1 MRSRRSLVLA
11 GILAVASLLAA
22 CATGSRFT
30 RPSFDAIE
38 LGRTRYDDVVAA
50 IGTPQRTGTSIESG
64 ATFDTASWY
73 YAKPGMRG
81 VVPVRTLTVQ
91 FHDGVAVGR
100 VYSSTIPEDST
111 NFDGALAAKIVEGE
125 TTVAEVE
132 RLLGQPSGYWIH
144 PLVEGESDR
153 AIAYVYAERDGSRYS
168 FKRLTVTYGP
178 DGVVKDVEY
187 ASVGDAG
194 PAANPLADPA
204 PLESTL
210 PSAAVSE

>member
-1 MRSRRSLVLA
+1 MRSKRSLVLA
-11 GILAVASLLAA
+11 GILWTASLLSA

-38 LGRTRYDDVVAA
+38 LGTTRYDDVVAA
-50 IGTPQRTGTSIESG
+50 IGKPQRTGTSIESG

-73 YAKPGMRG
+73 YAKPGGRG

-111 NFDGALAAKIVEGE
+111 NFDSVLAAKIVEGE
-125 TTVAEVE
+125 STVAEVE

-144 PLVEGESDR
+144 PLVKGESDR
-153 AIAYVYAERDGSRYS
+153 AIAYVYAERAGSRYS
-168 FKRLTVTYGP
+168 FKRLTVTHGP

-194 PAANPLADPA
+194 PAADPLADPV
-204 PLESTL
+204 PVESTR
-210 PSAAVSE
+210 PSGAVSE